1 MGDIRIMNKMENKR
15 IRHGII
21 LSALILCVCAVMF
34 SVSSFQKSV
43 FAETVPEMVKINKSV
58 SIKVLD
64 SAQLEEGVD
73 STAIRFTGNVLNNCF
88 ENGVLKQNYSVGMLL
103 VREKDFEGHTSAELE
118 VGGNTINNVINIS
131 ISHFGKESDSYV
143 PYNVALYNIPSTD
156 CATNIVA
163 KAYVFDGTE

>member
-34 SVSSFQKSV
+34 SVSLFQKSV

-103 VREKDFEGHTSAELE
+103 VMLVVPQSIIMSFRVKRNKPAVKSLT
-118 VGGNTINNVINIS
+118 VG
-131 ISHFGKESDSYV
+131 
-143 PYNVALYNIPSTD
+143 L
-156 CATNIVA
+156 
-163 KAYVFDGTE
+163 